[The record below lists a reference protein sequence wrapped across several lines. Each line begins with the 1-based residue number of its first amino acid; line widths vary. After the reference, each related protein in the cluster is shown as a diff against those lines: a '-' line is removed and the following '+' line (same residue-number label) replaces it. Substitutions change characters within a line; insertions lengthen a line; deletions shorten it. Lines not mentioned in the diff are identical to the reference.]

1 MKLNQLWEFSKTVL
15 TERMAAEKNRIMK
28 IQNIQN
34 IKNDDIYSSN
44 NKNIVNVDNNDNN
57 NNNNTNNDNNY
68 KSDKIQEKNRI
79 SGINGYMSDDDPY
92 LDAYT
97 IASSI
102 DVANIFPDMNMA
114 KDLFYTHHNVNTN
127 TPSQRVVQSF
137 LRSFQLPSHLYELD
151 QFMNNV
157 LVKSTKYKNL
167 FTVNRYDYTG
177 NNVKDGEE
185 LRTFDEILNAY
196 KRVGNLPIAL
206 DIAANHYNKFSDVSL
221 ENLLIHF
228 SRSRM
233 Y

>member
-1 MKLNQLWEFSKTVL
+1 
-15 TERMAAEKNRIMK
+15 
-28 IQNIQN
+28 
-34 IKNDDIYSSN
+34 
-44 NKNIVNVDNNDNN
+44 
-57 NNNNTNNDNNY
+57 
-68 KSDKIQEKNRI
+68 
-79 SGINGYMSDDDPY
+79 
-92 LDAYT
+92 
-97 IASSI
+97 
-102 DVANIFPDMNMA
+102 MA
-114 KDLFYTHHNVNTN
+114 KELFYTHHNINTN
-127 TPSQRVVQSF
+127 IPSQRVVQSF

-206 DIAANHYNKFSDVSL
+206 EIAANHYNKFSEVSL

-228 SRSRM
+228 SRYWRDYENESIGIIDLLKGKSVRM
-233 Y
+233 YVSTYLHACIYTFCN